1 MRVALELLDQ
11 LLDLVF
17 AICILL
23 FGCTK
28 GYARNSVVNGV
39 VPGFPG
45 GGSCKEMC
53 GAIL

>member
-23 FGCTK
+23 FDCRK
-28 GYARNSVVNGV
+28 GYARDSVVNGV
-39 VPGFPG
+39 VTSFPG
-45 GGSCKEMC
+45 TRRFAGLV
-53 GAIL
+53 IR